1 VIGWNRFGDKIYF
14 VLERPN
20 GSPFQI
26 PVWMTEPSAAAMTL
40 RESPRI
46 DLAALRS
53 LRRLLDATL
62 PSLEARSLI
71 DREGDDE
78 NDARTPTESVPRADA
93 DSQPDVTPEHSD
105 GTTQAPAS
113 GLALRSRCRA
123 KIGAGN
129 TRAMDEVE

>member
-93 DSQPDVTPEHSD
+93 DSQPDVTSEHSD

-129 TRAMDEVE
+129 TRANG